1 MKEKNYLAL
10 FAKSFNWAGFF
21 LPKNIYHDCS
31 KLYAFCRVLDD
42 LVDEKESLELRTE
55 RFNKIRHF
63 FNKAYEQNDE
73 NSKLIDQ
80 YEHGTIINEMIVIAD
95 NNRIKKIILDD
106 LIEGVGS
113 DLKTKVHLRSVK
125 DLLVYSYR
133 VAGTVGLMMAKI
145 LNVNDTRCLKGA
157 IDLGIAMQL
166 TNIARDVIEDK
177 KMKRQYIKSD
187 FENIEATLKL
197 ADMFYESSFSSIK
210 KIPLKYRFAIIVARR
225 VYRQIGRKILSKGN
239 MENYE
244 KSGKIYVNNFGKLFQ
259 TFLSLFDLIFLF
271 LKKTEPHQRKR
282 EHEIISEDVNLDERI

>member
-1 MKEKNYLAL
+1 MTEKNYLAL

-21 LPKNIYHDCS
+21 LPKNIYYDCS

-42 LVDEKESLELRTE
+42 LVDEKISLELRIE

-63 FNKAYEQNDE
+63 FKKVYEQDDS
-73 NSKLIDQ
+73 NSALSDQ
-80 YEHGTIINEMIVIAD
+80 YEHISIINEMIIILD
-95 NNRIKKIILDD
+95 NNSIKKIILDD

-113 DLKTKVHLRSVK
+113 DLRTKVQLRSVK
-125 DLLVYSYR
+125 DLLIYSYR

-145 LNVNDTRCLKGA
+145 LKVNDTRCLKGA

-177 KMKRQYIKSD
+177 KMNRHYIKSD
-187 FENIEATLKL
+187 FENIKATLKL

-210 KIPLKYRFAIIVARR
+210 NIPLKYRFAIIVARR
-225 VYRQIGRKILSKGN
+225 VYRQIGRKIINKGN

-244 KSGKIYVNNFGKLFQ
+244 KSGKIYVNNFGKIFQ
-259 TFLSLFDLIFLF
+259 TFLSLFDLMILF
-271 LKKTEPHQRKR
+271 LKNIEPHQRKR